1 MLCKGEEECKGGM
14 AGQKEDVRETYD
26 GRVKGQPRE
35 QTTKARLTLCT
46 YQVQALGIDSK
57 NVKRGGGVER
67 V

>member
-1 MLCKGEEECKGGM
+1 M

-26 GRVKGQPRE
+26 GRVKGQPRA